1 MWIPKLS
8 ILVSFALLISC
19 ADQYMVSGTSNVEG
33 LEGQTLYLKVYA
45 GDDMRAIDSSRVIHG
60 KFRFNGL
67 MDSVMLANVFVE
79 NTSVMPVVLEGGEVS
94 INIGETSQTATGTPL
109 NDSLCKF
116 IQRKTQI
123 DAQLAE
129 LPHLE
134 SQMIMNG
141 VSLDQINA
149 ELAEKAHRLADENDR
164 LVSRFIST
172 NYNNVL
178 GPGMFMI
185 MTSSFAYPI
194 LNPKIDAIISQAPPY
209 FLNHP
214 YVRQYIKA
222 AESNMEKL
230 NDN

>member
-1 MWIPKLS
+1 MRIPKLS
-8 ILVSFALLISC
+8 ILASFALLISC

-67 MDSVMLANVFVE
+67 MDSVMMANVFVE

-172 NYNNVL
+172 IVGSIIKYPPTGFL
-178 GPGMFMI
+178 PRTG
-185 MTSSFAYPI
+185 FA
-194 LNPKIDAIISQAPPY
+194 
-209 FLNHP
+209 
-214 YVRQYIKA
+214 
-222 AESNMEKL
+222 
-230 NDN
+230 